1 MKIFSRLLT
10 EQKILLKKLRYTR
23 RPHTAKIHTPFKTQN
38 AYPVTLFNGTTK
50 RKQNIDVIAD
60 LATNYIR
67 PAVNVCSL

>member
-10 EQKILLKKLRYTR
+10 GQKIILKKLRYTR
-23 RPHTAKIHTPFKTQN
+23 RPHTAKIHTPFKTEKH
-38 AYPVTLFNGTTK
+38 TLFNGTTK

-67 PAVNVCSL
+67 PALNGCSL

>member
-10 EQKILLKKLRYTR
+10 EQKIIFKKLRYTR
-23 RPHTAKIHTPFKTQN
+23 RPHTAKIHTPFKTEKH
-38 AYPVTLFNGTTK
+38 TLFNGRTK

-67 PAVNVCSL
+67 PALNVCSL